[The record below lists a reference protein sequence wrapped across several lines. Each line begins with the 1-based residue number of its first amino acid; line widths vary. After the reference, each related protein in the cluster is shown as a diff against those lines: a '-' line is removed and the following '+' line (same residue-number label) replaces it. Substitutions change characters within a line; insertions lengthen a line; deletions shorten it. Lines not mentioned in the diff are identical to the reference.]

1 DRSRQE
7 QTTYNFTR
15 QNARTVAERKK
26 AGQNRPRLED
36 FTKRLLALATDN
48 PKEPTTVTALAEVLT
63 LTASPALARS
73 PTARRQRAE
82 AFRLLERDQLET
94 PTIADVFASLG

>member
-1 DRSRQE
+1 
-7 QTTYNFTR
+7 
-15 QNARTVAERKK
+15 
-26 AGQNRPRLED
+26 ED

-94 PTIADVFASLG
+94 PTIADVFASLGGTPTPEGDRLLQTVVAKHALSEVRGQA